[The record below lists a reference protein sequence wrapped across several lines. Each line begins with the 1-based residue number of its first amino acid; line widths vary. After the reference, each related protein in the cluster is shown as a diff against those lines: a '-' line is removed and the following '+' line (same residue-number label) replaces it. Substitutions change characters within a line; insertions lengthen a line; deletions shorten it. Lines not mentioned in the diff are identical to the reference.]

1 MCLMGNILHIPRNV
15 IEYLIQFS
23 TKITVN
29 FYDELKQNY
38 PTEKSSSKVL
48 RFLSASI
55 ESVCLIVKFTT
66 M

>member
-1 MCLMGNILHIPRNV
+1 MCLMGNILRIPRNV
-15 IEYLIQFS
+15 IEYLIQF
-23 TKITVN
+23 ITN
-29 FYDELKQNY
+29 ITLNLYYEFKKNY

>member
-1 MCLMGNILHIPRNV
+1 MCLMGNILRIPRNV

-55 ESVCLIVKFTT
+55 ESACLIVKFTT